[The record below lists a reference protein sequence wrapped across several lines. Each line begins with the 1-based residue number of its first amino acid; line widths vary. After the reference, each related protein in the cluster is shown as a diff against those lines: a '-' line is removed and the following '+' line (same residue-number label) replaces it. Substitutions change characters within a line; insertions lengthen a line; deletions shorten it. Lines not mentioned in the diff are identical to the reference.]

1 MSEGKI
7 RLGVVGVGNIG
18 SAHAKAIFGGEIEGA
33 ELTAVCDVNPARD
46 EYLQSRFPGVPI
58 YRTAEEL
65 FASGT
70 VDAVVI
76 ATPHYAHPTVAKAAF
91 AAGLHVLSEKPMA
104 VYGLAAREMLDAA
117 RTSGKLFAVMLQQ
130 RTNGLFQRAHELVRS
145 GALGEL
151 KRVVWIVTNWYRKQA
166 YYDSGDWRAT
176 WSGEG
181 GGVLMN
187 QAPHN
192 LDLWQWICGMPV
204 EIWAQCDEG
213 KYHAIEVEDDAMIF
227 ARYENGATGCFI
239 TTTGEYPGTNRLE
252 IAGSRG
258 KIVIEGGKLTHTAL
272 AMDERDFCLTRNSEK
287 NPKTVTVTEED
298 EDDRIGH
305 KKVLSNFVRAIRDG
319 EALIAPGEE
328 AIGELMLCNA
338 AYLSSWT
345 GERVKLPIDDGR
357 YFKLLSERI
366 AQERPRDAT
375 GEGET
380 LENLG
385 EYHHRWST
393 KW

>member
-1 MSEGKI
+1 MKKQI
-7 RLGVVGVGNIG
+7 RVGVVGVGNIG
-18 SAHAKAIFGGEIEGA
+18 SAHAKAIYNGEIEGA
-33 ELTAVCDVNPARD
+33 VLAAVCDTNPARD
-46 EYLQSRFPGVPI
+46 EYLRDRFPSVPI
-58 YRTAEEL
+58 YRSAEDL
-65 FASGT
+65 FASGLI
-70 VDAVVI
+70 DAVVV
-76 ATPHYAHPTVAKAAF
+76 ATPHYAHPTVAIAAF
-91 AAGLHVLSEKPMA
+91 RAGLHVLSEKPMA

-117 RTSGKLFAVMLQQ
+117 KKSGKLFAVMLQQ
-130 RTNGLFQRAHELVRS
+130 RTNGLFQKARELVQS

-151 KRVVWIVTNWYRKQA
+151 KRAVWIVTNWYRKQK

-192 LDLWQWICGMPV
+192 LDLWQWITGMPV

-213 KYHAIEVEDDAMIF
+213 KYHDITVEDDATVF
-227 ARYENGATGCFI
+227 ARYANGATGCFI

-272 AMDERDFCLTRNSEK
+272 EIDEREFCKMRNSVE
-287 NPKTVTVTEED
+287 NAETVTVWEE
-298 EDDRIGH
+298 EANDRVGH
-305 KKVLSNFVRAIRDG
+305 TKVLSNFVRAICDG
-319 EALIAPGEE
+319 EPLIATGEE
-328 AIGELMLCNA
+328 AANELAICNA
-338 AYLSSWT
+338 AYLSAWT
-345 GERVKLPIDDGR
+345 GERVRLPMDDER
-357 YFKLLSERI
+357 YFALLSERI
-366 AQERPRDAT
+366 ARETPREHQAT
-375 GEGET
+375 DEK

-385 EYHHRWST
+385 EYHSRWST